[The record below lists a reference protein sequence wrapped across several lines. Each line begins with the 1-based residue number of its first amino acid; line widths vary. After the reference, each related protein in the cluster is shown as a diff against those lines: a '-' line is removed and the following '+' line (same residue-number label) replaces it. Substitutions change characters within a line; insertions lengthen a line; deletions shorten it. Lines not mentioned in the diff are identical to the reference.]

1 MKKQILVYFILFGN
15 MIFAQKNNLGINLSI
30 IDKNADPKQDFFQY
44 ACGNW
49 LKETEIPS
57 TESSWGAFNEIRER
71 NELYLRK
78 ILDEVS
84 KDNKAP
90 KGSNAQKVRDYYNL
104 AMDTSKLE
112 KDGVKPIQ
120 SYLTQIEKISTSSEL
135 VKLWSSFQ
143 SMGISVGYDMS
154 VYNDAKNSSVNIL
167 YFGQGGYFLPDRD
180 FYFLPKYEKIK
191 TAYQGH
197 IGNIFKLKGA
207 KEESA
212 KAIAEKILKI
222 ESEMASASMNRMQ
235 MRDLEAQYNKIGGK
249 QLLENYPN
257 LLLNDFLNV
266 AGIKTIPDS
275 VIVSQLDYMKKMNLM
290 MNEISL
296 EDWKTYS
303 EWCLLHA
310 AASKLSSNFEAENFS
325 FYGTVLSGVKEQK
338 PRWKRAS
345 TYIDNGLGEVLG
357 QLYVEKYFNES
368 AKMKVNAMVDN
379 LMKAYL
385 ERIKSRDWMSAE
397 TKKNAE
403 IKLNKI
409 VRKLGF
415 PDKWKDY
422 SKLEISNDAFIL
434 NYFRCNNF
442 VFNEMIADLYRPVDR
457 TRWGMT
463 PPTVNAYYN
472 PLNNEIAFPAGIMQA
487 PFFDAQADDAFNY
500 GIMGAIIGHELT
512 HGFDDQGA
520 QFDAN
525 GNMSNWWTEQ
535 DLNKFKERTTVLKNQ
550 FDSYVAIDSTKVN
563 GSLTLG
569 ENIADLGGLTMAYYA
584 YKKSL
589 NGKPSK
595 KIEGLSGEQ
604 RFFLA
609 WAQGWKIKMRP
620 EALKQMIATNP
631 HSPGNF
637 RANGPLS
644 NMPEFYEA
652 FNVKE
657 GDKMFRKKE
666 ERVEIW

>member
-1 MKKQILVYFILFGN
+1 
-15 MIFAQKNNLGINLSI
+15 
-30 IDKNADPKQDFFQY
+30 
-44 ACGNW
+44 
-49 LKETEIPS
+49 
-57 TESSWGAFNEIRER
+57 
-71 NELYLRK
+71 
-78 ILDEVS
+78 
-84 KDNKAP
+84 
-90 KGSNAQKVRDYYNL
+90 
-104 AMDTSKLE
+104 
-112 KDGVKPIQ
+112 
-120 SYLTQIEKISTSSEL
+120 
-135 VKLWSSFQ
+135 
-143 SMGISVGYDMS
+143 
-154 VYNDAKNSSVNIL
+154 
-167 YFGQGGYFLPDRD
+167 
-180 FYFLPKYEKIK
+180 
-191 TAYQGH
+191 
-197 IGNIFKLKGA
+197 
-207 KEESA
+207 
-212 KAIAEKILKI
+212 
-222 ESEMASASMNRMQ
+222 
-235 MRDLEAQYNKIGGK
+235 
-249 QLLENYPN
+249 
-257 LLLNDFLNV
+257 
-266 AGIKTIPDS
+266 
-275 VIVSQLDYMKKMNLM
+275 
-290 MNEISL
+290 
-296 EDWKTYS
+296 
-303 EWCLLHA
+303 
-310 AASKLSSNFEAENFS
+310 
-325 FYGTVLSGVKEQK
+325 
-338 PRWKRAS
+338 
-345 TYIDNGLGEVLG
+345 
-357 QLYVEKYFNES
+357 
-368 AKMKVNAMVDN
+368 
-379 LMKAYL
+379 
-385 ERIKSRDWMSAE
+385 
-397 TKKNAE
+397 
-403 IKLNKI
+403 
-409 VRKLGF
+409 
-415 PDKWKDY
+415 
-422 SKLEISNDAFIL
+422 
-434 NYFRCNNF
+434 
-442 VFNEMIADLYRPVDR
+442 
-457 TRWGMT
+457 MT